1 MKDQKIN
8 HRPPQSSDSFEIS
21 TPKEKSVGMP
31 AVVESL
37 RQMNKYMDMPKALRA
52 SLKMNQKGGFDC
64 PGCAWPDPDDE
75 RSPLGEYCENGI
87 KALAEEAT
95 KFRANPDFFLKH
107 SIAELSAMSD
117 FTLGKSGRL
126 TQPMYLA
133 EGDDHYRAISW
144 EAAFKKMAAQLNA
157 VNPNEAIFYT
167 SGRTSNEAAFLYQL
181 FVRAYGTNN
190 LPDCSNMCHESSGKA
205 LSQTLGIG
213 KGSVTLEDIHQ
224 ADLIMVMG
232 QNPGTNHPRMLSALE
247 KNKANGGTIIA
258 VNPMKEAGLVHYTN
272 PQKVS
277 RMLMGGVDLTDLY
290 LPIRINGD
298 LAFVK
303 ALMILLLEK
312 EEKNG
317 GVFDHD
323 FIKAQTTGYDEV
335 IASIKT
341 ADFDTC
347 VKESGLQEA
356 DIRKAAELIVAN
368 KNMIICWAM
377 GITQQVNGVDTIKEI
392 VNLLLLRGS
401 IGKSGAGTC
410 PVRGHSNVQGDRTMG
425 IYESMSEGFHQK
437 LDKAFGIQTPREH
450 GYATIHAIEAMYEKK
465 AKVFFAMGGNF
476 LSAAPDTDYTA
487 EGLRNCELTVHVST
501 KPNRSH
507 LVHGK
512 EAIILP
518 CLGRTEMDMQASGY
532 QFVSVENSMGVVHSS
547 KGVLSPLSPALK
559 SEVAIVAGL
568 AKAVFANSE
577 KVNID
582 WNVLEGDYDKI
593 REKIE
598 EVIPGFE
605 DYNNRVREKNGF
617 ELPNGARTRNFSTS
631 DGKAHFTVNALPENE
646 IPAGHYHLGTV
657 RSHDQYNT
665 TIYGLDDRYRGIKN
679 GREVILMN
687 KKDMQLAGFKAK
699 DKVNVHSIFKGK
711 TRSIFNFSI
720 VPYDLPQGNL
730 MAYFPEANPL
740 VPIDSFALESF
751 TPVSKRIVVK
761 LERVSA

>member
-1 MKDQKIN
+1 MKEKEIQ
-8 HRPPQSSDSFEIS
+8 HRPPNS
-21 TPKEKSVGMP
+21 TKSLTIKNAPTKSVGMP
-31 AVVESL
+31 AVVESMKHM
-37 RQMNKYMDMPKALRA
+37 RKYMDMPKALQA

-75 RSPLGEYCENGI
+75 RSPIGEYCENGI

-107 SIAELSAMSD
+107 TIAELSAMSD
-117 FTLGKSGRL
+117 FELGKSGRL

-133 EGDDHYRAISW
+133 EGDDHYRAIEW
-144 EAAFKKMAAQLNA
+144 EKAFGIIAKQLNQID
-157 VNPNEAIFYT
+157 PNEAIFYT

-190 LPDCSNMCHESSGKA
+190 LPDCSNMCHESSGTA

-247 KNKANGGTIIA
+247 KNKLNGGKIIA
-258 VNPMKEAGLVHYTN
+258 VNPLKEAGLVHYTN

-290 LPIRINGD
+290 LPIKINGD
-298 LAFVK
+298 LAFLK

-312 EEKNG
+312 EKTSGGIFDKAFIDQYTSGYQELIADIEK
-317 GVFDHD
+317 
-323 FIKAQTTGYDEV
+323 
-335 IASIKT
+335 
-341 ADFDTC
+341 ADFNTC
-347 VKESGLQEA
+347 VSDSGLVEA
-356 DIRKAAELIVAN
+356 DIRKAADMIAEN

-377 GITQQVNGVDTIKEI
+377 GITQHTNGVDTIKEI

-401 IGKSGAGTC
+401 VGKKGAGTC

-425 IYESMSEGFHQK
+425 IFERMPESFHEK
-437 LDKAFGIQTPREH
+437 LDTAFGIVSPREH
-450 GYATIHAIEAMYEKK
+450 GYGTVHAIEAMHEKK

-487 EGLRNCELTVHVST
+487 KGLRNCNLTIHVST

-518 CLGRTEMDMQASGY
+518 CIGRSEMDMQESGY
-532 QFVSVENSMGVVHSS
+532 QFVTVENSMGVVHSS
-547 KGVLSPLSPALK
+547 KGVLSPLASTLK
-559 SEVAIVAGL
+559 SEPAIVAGL
-568 AKAVFANSE
+568 AKAVLKGNE

-582 WNVLEGDYDKI
+582 WDYYIADYDRI
-593 REKIE
+593 RSKIE
-598 EVIPGFE
+598 EVVSGFE
-605 DYNNRVREKNGF
+605 KYNERVREKGGF
-617 ELPNGARTRNFSTS
+617 HLPNGARVRNFKTS
-631 DGKAHFTVNALPENE
+631 NNKAQFSVNPLPDLT
-646 IPAGHYHLGTV
+646 IPEGHYYLTTV

-679 GREVILMN
+679 GREIIFMN
-687 KKDMQLAGFKAK
+687 KNDMNEVGLKAQ
-699 DKVNVHSIFKGK
+699 DLVNIHSYFKGEK
-711 TRSIFNFSI
+711 RSVFNFKI
-720 VPYDLPQGNL
+720 VPYDIPSGNL
-730 MAYFPEANPL
+730 ACYFPEGNPL
-740 VPIDSFALESF
+740 VPIGSVARESL
-751 TPVSKRIVVK
+751 TPTSKKILVTVEK
-761 LERVSA
+761 L

>member
-1 MKDQKIN
+1 MKEKDIQ
-8 HRPPQSSDSFEIS
+8 HRPPNS
-21 TPKEKSVGMP
+21 TNGLNIKKPPTKSVGMP
-31 AVVESL
+31 AVVESIKHIG
-37 RQMNKYMDMPKALRA
+37 KYMDMPKALKA

-75 RSPLGEYCENGI
+75 RSPIGEYCENGI

-95 KFRANPDFFLKH
+95 KFKADPDFFSRH

-117 FTLGKSGRL
+117 FELGKSGRL

-133 EGDDHYRAISW
+133 EGDNHYRAIGW
-144 EAAFKKMAAQLNA
+144 NEAFNKIAKQLNQID
-157 VNPNEAIFYT
+157 PNEAIFYT

-181 FVRAYGTNN
+181 FVRSYGTNN
-190 LPDCSNMCHESSGKA
+190 LPDCSNMCHESSGTA

-224 ADLIMVMG
+224 ADLIMIMG

-247 KNKANGGTIIA
+247 KNKLNGGKIIA
-258 VNPMKEAGLVHYTN
+258 VNPLKEAGLVHYTN

-298 LAFVK
+298 LPFIK

-312 EEKNG
+312 EKAKG
-317 GVFDHD
+317 GIFDKGFIDQYTSGYEELIRDIEQAD
-323 FIKAQTTGYDEV
+323 FKACVDATGLSEADV
-335 IASIKT
+335 RKT
-341 ADFDTC
+341 ADM
-347 VKESGLQEA
+347 
-356 DIRKAAELIVAN
+356 IAEN

-377 GITQQVNGVDTIKEI
+377 GITQHTNGVDTIKEM

-401 IGKSGAGTC
+401 VGKKGAGTC

-425 IYESMSEGFHQK
+425 IFERMPEKFHQR
-437 LDKAFGIQTPREH
+437 LDAAFEIESPRAH
-450 GYATIHAIEAMYEKK
+450 GYGTVHAIEAMHDNKG
-465 AKVFFAMGGNF
+465 KVFFAMGGNF

-487 EGLRNCELTVHVST
+487 KGLRNCDLTVHVST

-518 CLGRTEMDMQASGY
+518 CIGRSEMDMQESGY

-547 KGVLSPLSPALK
+547 KGVLSPLSASLK
-559 SEVAIVAGL
+559 SEPAIVAGL
-568 AKAVFANSE
+568 AKAVFSTND
-577 KVNID
+577 KIKID
-582 WNVLEGDYDKI
+582 WDHYVADYDRIRAKI
-593 REKIE
+593 A

-605 DYNNRVREKNGF
+605 QYNKKVREKGGF
-617 ELPNGARTRNFSTS
+617 HLPNGARERVFKTSNNKAQFS
-631 DGKAHFTVNALPENE
+631 VNPLPDLT
-646 IPAGHYHLGTV
+646 IPAGHYHLTTV

-679 GREVILMN
+679 GREIIFMN
-687 KKDMQLAGFKAK
+687 IKDMDEAGLKAQ
-699 DKVNVHSIFKGK
+699 DLVNVHSNFKGEK
-711 TRSIFNFSI
+711 RTVYNFKI
-720 VPYDLPQGNL
+720 VPYDIPKGNL
-730 MAYFPEANPL
+730 ACYFPEGNPL
-740 VPIDSFALESF
+740 VPIGSVARESL
-751 TPVSKRIVVK
+751 TPTSKKILVSVEK
-761 LERVSA
+761 L